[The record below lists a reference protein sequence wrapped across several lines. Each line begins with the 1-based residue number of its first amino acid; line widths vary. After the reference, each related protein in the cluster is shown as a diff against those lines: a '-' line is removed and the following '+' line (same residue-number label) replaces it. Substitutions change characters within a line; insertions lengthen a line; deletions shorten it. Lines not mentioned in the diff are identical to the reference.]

1 MEGMRSLPSFLCPS
15 AFLTTGS
22 NLLSAGGSQSPSG
35 CTEGENTDPTPQS
48 LGWLR
53 SRSPWFSTNWLPWLL
68 DPPRGNYTVGILRH
82 SGTSSRCPCTRTGP
96 LHYSR
101 CSWGLPAQT
110 WPSDT
115 LAGWPEDLRQR
126 QKRSKTETWIW
137 HERKKKGTVRALVIA
152 VNVCRRLWYAKSR
165 NY

>member
-1 MEGMRSLPSFLCPS
+1 MNVSPLTNSHYMEGMQSLPSFLCPS

-22 NLLSAGGSQSPSG
+22 NLLSVGGSQSLSE
-35 CTEGENTDPTPQS
+35 CTKEENTDPTPQS

-68 DPPRGNYTVGILRH
+68 DPPRGSYTVGILRH
-82 SGTSSRCPCTRTGP
+82 SGTSSRCPCTQTGL
-96 LHYSR
+96 LHYNQ
-101 CSWGLPAQT
+101 CSWGLPVQT

-115 LAGWPEDLRQR
+115 LAVWPEDLGQR

-137 HERKKKGTVRALVIA
+137 HEQKKRGDCECSGYCSKCL
-152 VNVCRRLWYAKSR
+152 
-165 NY
+165 